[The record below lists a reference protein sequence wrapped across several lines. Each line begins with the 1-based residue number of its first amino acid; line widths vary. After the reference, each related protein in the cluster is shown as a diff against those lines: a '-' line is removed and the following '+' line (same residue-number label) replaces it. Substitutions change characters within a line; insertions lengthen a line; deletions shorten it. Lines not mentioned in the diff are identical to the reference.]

1 MEDNFLRR
9 RKVQQRTGLAKST
22 LYTQIKAGTF
32 PKPVKIGD
40 RAVGWVESE
49 VAEWQRQRIAK
60 ARKS

>member
-9 RKVQQRTGLAKST
+9 PKVQKRTGFAKST
-22 LYTQIKAGTF
+22 LYAQIKAGNF

>member
-1 MEDNFLRR
+1 MTDNFLRR
-9 RKVQQRTGLAKST
+9 PKVQQRTGLPKST
-22 LYTQIKAGTF
+22 LYTQIKASTF

-40 RAVGWVESE
+40 RAVGWLESE